1 MAAVDLSKT
10 VSFYNTSRG
19 AEDDISKVLST
30 SRVAGA
36 DGHWE
41 NWSAFFRDMDLYT
54 LLV

>member
-1 MAAVDLSKT
+1 MAAVDLSKHI
-10 VSFYNTSRG
+10 SFCNSFRG
-19 AEDDISKVLST
+19 AEDDISEGLYT